1 MSRKELEWTLETV
14 LRGGALMNEWPMED
28 RETVWLAEEQL
39 EQLADLIA
47 ARLANTPIAPQSLV
61 DAATLARQL
70 GVSRATIYEH
80 ARELGAVRVG
90 GGARSRLRFDPQQ
103 VRRTLGS
110 KAAFS
115 ESPSAR
121 HAKPRAGQRR
131 RPAQPRRHRN
141 GPIWY
146 RRYGIWLDPA
156 TGEPL
161 EEQPLRRDGAVRGPR
176 GARGATREQLQLHLD
191 VARACKHGAAR
202 GSRWD
207 ANTLMYV
214 HSETGEP
221 LRGPG
226 EESRTD
232 EGVG

>member
-1 MSRKELEWTLETV
+1 
-14 LRGGALMNEWPMED
+14 MNEWPLED

-90 GGARSRLRFDPQQ
+90 ATARGRLRFDPQH
-103 VRRTLGS
+103 VRRTLDNN
-110 KAAFS
+110 AAFGEPS
-115 ESPSAR
+115 SAR
-121 HAKPRAGQRR
+121 PAKSRAGQRR
-131 RPAQPRRHRN
+131 RPAQVREHRK

-161 EEQPLRRDGAVRGPR
+161 EEQPLRRDGSVRGPHA
-176 GARGATREQLQLHLD
+176 ARGATHEQLQLHLD
-191 VARACKHGAAR
+191 VSRARKRGAAR
-202 GSRWD
+202 GDRWD
-207 ANTLMYV
+207 ASTLMYV

-221 LRGPG
+221 LSGPG
-226 EESRTD
+226 EEEPYR
-232 EGVG
+232 

>member
-1 MSRKELEWTLETV
+1 M
-14 LRGGALMNEWPMED
+14 
-28 RETVWLAEEQL
+28 VWFAEEQL

-47 ARLANTPIAPQSLV
+47 GRLANTPILRQSLV

-90 GGARSRLRFDPQQ
+90 GSARGRLRFDPEQ
-103 VRRTLGS
+103 VRRILSS
-110 KAAFS
+110 KAAFG

-121 HAKPRAGQRR
+121 HAKPRAGRR
-131 RPAQPRRHRN
+131 RPERPREHRE

-146 RRYGIWLDPA
+146 RRHGIWLDRA

-161 EEQPLRRDGAVRGPR
+161 EEQPLRRDGTVRGPR

-221 LRGPG
+221 LSGPG
-226 EESRTD
+226 EEEPYR
-232 EGVG
+232 

>member
-1 MSRKELEWTLETV
+1 MALETV
-14 LRGGALMNEWPMED
+14 FRGGALMNEWPVED

-39 EQLADLIA
+39 ERLADLIA
-47 ARLANTPIAPQSLV
+47 ARLANTPIAPQALV

-90 GGARSRLRFDPQQ
+90 GAARGRLRFDPQQ
-103 VRRTLGS
+103 VLRTLSS
-110 KAAFS
+110 KAALG
-115 ESPSAR
+115 EPPSAR

-131 RPAQPRRHRN
+131 RPLQRRDHHE
-141 GPIWY
+141 GAIWY
-146 RRYGIWLDPA
+146 RRHGIWLDPA

-176 GARGATREQLQLHLD
+176 GARGATCEQLQLHLD
-191 VARACKHGAAR
+191 VSRARKRGAAR

-207 ANTLMYV
+207 ASTLMYV

-221 LRGPG
+221 LSGPG
-226 EESRTD
+226 EEEPYR
-232 EGVG
+232 